1 MTNQQHENL
10 TRNEAA
16 AFLGVAPKTLANWAS
31 NGRVAIPFYKVG
43 PRSVVY
49 RRADLEAYL
58 SSVKMTHTSQ
68 HAA

>member
-1 MTNQQHENL
+1 MPNYNHENL

-16 AFLGVAPKTLANWAS
+16 SFLGVAPKTLANWAS
-31 NGRVAIPFYKVG
+31 TGRVGIPFYKVG

-49 RRADLEAYL
+49 RRSDLEAYL
-58 SSVKMTHTSQ
+58 ASVKMAHTG